1 MMSGC
6 GRKAGKNPF
15 NRGEGNLKPVL
26 AMIVVGLTPRHL
38 GSLTP
43 RLSALAREGAMA
55 PLSTVTPAVTCA
67 VQASFMTGL
76 TPRGHGIV
84 GNGWLFRDQME
95 VMLWR
100 QSNRLVEGEKIWEAG
115 KRRDASFTCANMFW
129 WYNMASR
136 HDFGATPR
144 PIYKADGR
152 KLPDCYTVPAGLR
165 ERLTERLGPFP
176 LFQFWGPATTI
187 ASTRWIADATKLVMA
202 ENDPTLTLA
211 YLPHLDYDLQR
222 FGPDENHP
230 AVRKSLSEI
239 DTVAGDLAE
248 AARASGR
255 SVVVL
260 SEYGITRVDRP
271 IHINRALRD
280 AGLLAVRE
288 EDGGE
293 LLDPTVSKA
302 FAVADHQIAHV
313 YVSDPA
319 LQPRVREVL
328 QGLPGIER
336 VHDAADKRVLDLDH
350 PRAGEL
356 VAMADAR
363 SWFTYYYW
371 SDDRRAPDFARTVEI
386 HRKPGY
392 DPVELFLD
400 PEISSPKLAIGK
412 RLLLRK
418 LGFRALMDVIP
429 LDASLVKGSHGRI
442 TDRPEDGPLII
453 ADRADLLRTRTI
465 TALDVKSLLLDAIF
479 A

>member
-1 MMSGC
+1 MKS
-6 GRKAGKNPF
+6 
-15 NRGEGNLKPVL
+15 VL

-38 GSLTP
+38 GDLTP

-55 PLSTVTPAVTCA
+55 PLRTLTPAVTCS

-76 TPRGHGIV
+76 TPREHGIV
-84 GNGWLFRDQME
+84 ANGWLFRDLME

-100 QSNRLVEGEKIWEAG
+100 QSNRLVEGEKVWDAG
-115 KRRDASFTCANMFW
+115 KRRDPAFTCANMFW
-129 WYNMASR
+129 WYNMASS

-152 KLPDCYTVPAGLR
+152 KLPDCYTVPDSLR
-165 ERLTERLGPFP
+165 DRLTERLGSFP

-187 ASTRWIADATKLVMA
+187 ASTRWIADATKMVMA
-202 ENDPTLTLA
+202 EKNPTLTLA

-222 FGPDENHP
+222 YGPDETHP
-230 AVRKSLSEI
+230 AVKKSLADI
-239 DTVAGDLAE
+239 DAVAGDLAD

-255 SVVVL
+255 TVVIL
-260 SEYGITRVDRP
+260 SEYGVTKVDRP

-280 AGLLAVRE
+280 AGFIAVRE
-288 EDGGE
+288 EDGAE
-293 LLDPTVSKA
+293 LLDPMASKA

-313 YVSDPA
+313 YVSDPRA
-319 LQPRVREVL
+319 LPKVREVM

-336 VHDAADKRVLDLDH
+336 VYDATDKRSLDLDH
-350 PRAGEL
+350 PRSGEL
-356 VAMADAR
+356 VAIADSR

-371 SDDRRAPDFARTVEI
+371 NDDRRAPDFARTVEI

-400 PEISSPKLAIGK
+400 PGISSPKLAIGK
-412 RLLLRK
+412 RLAMRK

-429 LDASLVKGSHGRI
+429 LDATLVQGSHGRI
-442 TDRPEDGPLII
+442 TDDSRDGPLVIC
-453 ADRADLLRTRTI
+453 DRTDLLDGKNLAAT
-465 TALDVKSLLLDAIF
+465 DVKSLLLDAVF
-479 A
+479 N